1 MVDGFIEGHA
11 RNQRPHVDVNGEG
24 EQLVKEDKKVI
35 YEDVS
40 LDRDIFRWLNLDALI
55 VILPNCHVVF
65 RSQRFE
71 EEEEEEEAMGEE
83 VFVV

>member
-40 LDRDIFRWLNLDALI
+40 LDRGFSCSERAVLLVLGRS
-55 VILPNCHVVF
+55 VKMILCHWA
-65 RSQRFE
+65 SSE
-71 EEEEEEEAMGEE
+71 
-83 VFVV
+83 